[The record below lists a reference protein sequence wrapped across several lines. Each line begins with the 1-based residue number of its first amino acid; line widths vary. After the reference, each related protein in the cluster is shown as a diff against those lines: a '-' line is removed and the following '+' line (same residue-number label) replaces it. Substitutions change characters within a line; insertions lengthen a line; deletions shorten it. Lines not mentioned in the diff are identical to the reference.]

1 MIGLLKLVQRGNNV
15 MIEEV
20 ALVTRIESGQVFI
33 KSLQSGACGGCAQ
46 IAGCTSAAVA
56 AILPK
61 REFAL
66 DCDLNLKIGDCV
78 RVQIDDS
85 HLILS
90 SLLIYLLPL
99 IVTLTIV
106 CLANSFLPMLETWLP
121 EISMA
126 TLLLTFWLIHHF
138 HAPLLVRF
146 SLKPQIVG
154 KI

>member
-1 MIGLLKLVQRGNNV
+1 
-15 MIEEV
+15 MIEEQ
-20 ALVTRIESGQVFI
+20 AIVTRIEANQVWI
-33 KSLQSGACGGCAQ
+33 KSLQSSACGSCVQ
-46 IAGCTSAAVA
+46 QTSCGTATLAKL
-56 AILPK
+56 LPK

-66 DCDLNLKIGDCV
+66 DCELDLNVGDCV

-90 SLLIYLLPL
+90 SLLLYLLPL
-99 IVTLTIV
+99 IVTLTV
-106 CLANSFLPMLETWLP
+106 VGFANTLPILETWLP
-121 EISMA
+121 EISLA

-146 SLKPQIVG
+146 SLKPLIVG

>member
-1 MIGLLKLVQRGNNV
+1 
-15 MIEEV
+15 MIEEQ
-20 ALVTRIESGQVFI
+20 AIVTHVEQGQVWI
-33 KSLQSGACGGCAQ
+33 KSLQTSACGGCSQ
-46 IAGCTSAAVA
+46 QAGCSTATLAK
-56 AILPK
+56 ILPK

-66 DCDLNLKIGDCV
+66 ESDLTLKVGDSV

-90 SLLIYLLPL
+90 SMLLYLLPL

-106 CLANSFLPMLETWLP
+106 CLANAFLPILENWLP

-138 HAPLLVRF
+138 HAPLLVKF
-146 SLKPQIVG
+146 SLKPLITG

>member
-1 MIGLLKLVQRGNNV
+1 
-15 MIEEV
+15 MIEEQ
-20 ALVTRIESGQVFI
+20 AIVTRVESGQVFI
-33 KSLQSGACGGCAQ
+33 KSLQSGACGGCSQ
-46 IAGCTSAAVA
+46 IAGCTSAAVS

-66 DCDLNLKIGDCV
+66 ESDLNLKIGDCV

-99 IVTLTIV
+99 MVTLTIV
-106 CLANSFLPMLETWLP
+106 CLANTFLPMLESWLP
-121 EISMA
+121 EISFA
-126 TLLLTFWLIHHF
+126 TLLFTFWLIHHF

-146 SLKPQIVG
+146 SLKPQITG

>member
-1 MIGLLKLVQRGNNV
+1 

-20 ALVTRIESGQVFI
+20 AFVTHVEQGQAWI
-33 KSLQSGACGGCAQ
+33 KSLQSGACGGCSQQMSCSTATL
-46 IAGCTSAAVA
+46 AK
-56 AILPK
+56 ILPK
-61 REFAL
+61 REFAV
-66 DCDLNLKIGDCV
+66 DCDLDLHVGDTV

-85 HLILS
+85 HLLLS
-90 SLLIYLLPL
+90 SLLLYLLPL
-99 IVTLTIV
+99 IVTLTVV
-106 CLANSFLPMLETWLP
+106 CLANAFLPMLESWLP

-146 SLKPQIVG
+146 SLKPQIAG

>member
-1 MIGLLKLVQRGNNV
+1 
-15 MIEEV
+15 MIEEI
-20 ALVTRIESGQVFI
+20 AIVTRTESTQVFI
-33 KSLQSGACGGCAQ
+33 KSLQSGACGGCSQ
-46 IAGCTSAAVA
+46 LAGCTSAAVA

-66 DCDLNLKIGDCV
+66 ESDLTLKVGDCV

-90 SLLIYLLPL
+90 SMLLYLLPL

-106 CLANSFLPMLETWLP
+106 CFANTFLPMLENWLP
-121 EISMA
+121 EISIT
-126 TLLLTFWLIHHF
+126 TLLLTFWAIHHF
-138 HAPLLVRF
+138 HAPLLVKF
-146 SLKPQIVG
+146 SLKPQITG

>member
-1 MIGLLKLVQRGNNV
+1 
-15 MIEEV
+15 MIEEQ
-20 ALVTRIESGQVFI
+20 AIVTHVEQGQVWI
-33 KSLQSGACGGCAQ
+33 KSLQTGACGGCSQ
-46 IAGCTSAAVA
+46 QAGCSTATLSK
-56 AILPK
+56 ILPK
-61 REFAL
+61 REFAV
-66 DCDLNLKIGDCV
+66 DCDLDLNVGDSV

-90 SLLIYLLPL
+90 SMLLYLLPL

-106 CLANSFLPMLETWLP
+106 CLANTFLPMLESWLP

-138 HAPLLVRF
+138 HAPLLVKF
-146 SLKPQIVG
+146 SLKPQITG